1 MDTMELLTFDAQ
13 IVSEQ
18 LKKHIL
24 MAFFW
29 ISAAVG

>member
-1 MDTMELLTFDAQ
+1 MELLTFDTQ

-18 LKKHIL
+18 FLKTHFDSI
-24 MAFFW
+24 FW